1 MRIIKVLET
10 KMDCEHKL
18 GEDHYCETDARY
30 ELEDDKG
37 KHYVYCNKH
46 AFERLFPKISQLDL
60 EKKEPFFDGRDFF
73 NPNPSKINLLEKIIY
88 MPILLIVVI
97 VKWIIKLQDRR
108 KRKV

>member
-10 KMDCEHKL
+10 KMGCEHKL

-37 KHYVYCNKH
+37 KRNVYCNKH
-46 AFERLFPKISQLDL
+46 AFERLFPKP
-60 EKKEPFFDGRDFF
+60 KT
-73 NPNPSKINLLEKIIY
+73 NLMEKIIY
-88 MPILLIVVI
+88 MPILVIVVI
-97 VKWIIKLQDRR
+97 IKWVIKLQDRR